1 MDVRALCHVSLPG
14 LEPNW
19 ISQMWLLWSQ
29 NQIKPQEVFNKSLL
43 ESLPQK
49 DSYGKSHFSFPSAP
63 EGEQNENFKPKLL
76 L

>member
-1 MDVRALCHVSLPG
+1 MDVRAWCHVSLPG

-29 NQIKPQEVFNKSLL
+29 NQIKPQEVFNI
-43 ESLPQK
+43 SLPESFRQK
-49 DSYGKSHFSFPSAP
+49 ENYGKSRFSFSSAP
-63 EGEQNENFKPKLL
+63 EGEYSESFKPKLL